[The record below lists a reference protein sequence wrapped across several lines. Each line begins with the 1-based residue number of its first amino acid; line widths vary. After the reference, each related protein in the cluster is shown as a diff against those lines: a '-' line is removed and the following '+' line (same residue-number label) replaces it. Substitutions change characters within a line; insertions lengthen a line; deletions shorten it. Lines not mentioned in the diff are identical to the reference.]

1 MLVSKSWCE
10 ETAKDIIWEFENL
23 VCNNDVKINNM
34 NPEENEFESE
44 DSYINKKDYENLK
57 EKVSGWNPFLNFL
70 SDILDTFSKKYYTS
84 IK

>member
-10 ETAKDIIWEFENL
+10 EAAKDIIWEFENL
-23 VCNNDVKINNM
+23 LCNNDVKINNM

-57 EKVSGWNPFLNFL
+57 EKVTEQLIEL
-70 SDILDTFSKKYYTS
+70 VDYAEEQIEDIAA
-84 IK
+84 

>member
-10 ETAKDIIWEFENL
+10 ETAKDIILEFENL
-23 VCNNDVKINNM
+23 LCNNDVKINNM

-57 EKVSGWNPFLNFL
+57 EKVTEQLIEL
-70 SDILDTFSKKYYTS
+70 VDYAEEQIEDIAA
-84 IK
+84 

>member
-1 MLVSKSWCE
+1 MPVRKSWCE

-23 VCNNDVKINNM
+23 LCNNDVKINNM

-57 EKVSGWNPFLNFL
+57 EKVTEQLIEL
-70 SDILDTFSKKYYTS
+70 VDYAEEQIEDIAA
-84 IK
+84 

>member
-23 VCNNDVKINNM
+23 LC

-57 EKVSGWNPFLNFL
+57 EKVTEQLIEL
-70 SDILDTFSKKYYTS
+70 VDYAEEQIEDIAA
-84 IK
+84 

>member
-23 VCNNDVKINNM
+23 LCHREIKINND

-44 DSYINKKDYENLK
+44 DSYINKKYYKNLK
-57 EKVSGWNPFLNFL
+57 
-70 SDILDTFSKKYYTS
+70 
-84 IK
+84 